1 MTLSTRKLSPVDQ
14 SGRIEQII
22 KSLQE
27 YIVDGNV
34 QPGTD
39 LEPERELASILRVSR
54 FSLREA
60 LRVAQ
65 AQGLIEIQRGRRPR
79 VAVPSADAAATVIG
93 LTLRRT
99 KSTFLQLVAAR
110 ELLESEIA
118 SLAALNIKTPDIEL
132 MEKTIEEM
140 EENSG
145 DLALCVEKD
154 FDFHTILVKA
164 SGNVVFEIMLAP
176 VAQLLRE
183 SRTRTLQLTGVNR
196 AIEGHRLILQRL
208 KERDGMGAAAAMR
221 KHLEMAEEDLMQIET

>member
-1 MTLSTRKLSPVDQ
+1 MVVSTRKLSPVQQ
-14 SGRIEQII
+14 SDRIEQII
-22 KSLQE
+22 RSLHE
-27 YIVDGNV
+27 YIIDGNV
-34 QPGTD
+34 KPGTD
-39 LEPERELASILRVSR
+39 LEPERALAKILGVSR

-65 AQGLIEIQRGRRPR
+65 AQGLIDIQRGRRPR
-79 VAVPSADAAATVIG
+79 VAVPSADAAAKVIG

-110 ELLESEIA
+110 ELLESQIA
-118 SLAALNIKTPDIEL
+118 NLAARNIKPEDIEQ
-132 MEKTIEEM
+132 MEKTITEM
-140 EENSG
+140 EENSQN
-145 DLALCVEKD
+145 LALCAEKD

-183 SRTRTLQLTGVNR
+183 SRIKTLKLTGVKR
-196 AIEGHRLILQRL
+196 AIEGHKLILEHL
-208 KERDGMGAAAAMR
+208 KLRDGEGAAAAMQ

>member
-118 SLAALNIKTPDIEL
+118 NLAALNIKTPDIEM
-132 MEKTIEEM
+132 MEKTIKEM

-145 DLALCVEKD
+145 NLALCAEKD

-208 KERDGMGAAAAMR
+208 KERDGTGAATAMR

>member
-1 MTLSTRKLSPVDQ
+1 MTLSTRKLSPIDQ
-14 SGRIEQII
+14 SGRIEQIV

-27 YIVDGNV
+27 YIIDGNV
-34 QPGTD
+34 KPGTD

-118 SLAALNIKTPDIEL
+118 NLAALNIKPPDIEL
-132 MEKTIEEM
+132 MEKTIKEM

-145 DLALCVEKD
+145 NLALCADKD

-183 SRTRTLQLTGVNR
+183 SRTKTLQLTGVNR

-208 KERDGMGAAAAMR
+208 KERDGAGAAMAMR